1 MTTFL
6 LVRHASHDLIGTT
19 LAGRMPG
26 VRLNASGR
34 REAARLAS
42 RLMRF
47 PVSRIESSPQDR
59 AVETAAIIATAF
71 RHRVEV
77 SEELDEI
84 DFGGWTGRTFADLE
98 QDPAWRDWNGNRAA
112 ARTPAGASMQA
123 AYERVTAHMDR
134 LAAASAGGCVV
145 LVTHAEVIRTVVL
158 AACGLSFDA
167 WQQIDV
173 PPASLTRVEIRAE
186 APHAGIHAGTAP

>member
-1 MTTFL
+1 
-6 LVRHASHDLIGTT
+6 
-19 LAGRMPG
+19 
-26 VRLNASGR
+26 
-34 REAARLAS
+34 
-42 RLMRF
+42 
-47 PVSRIESSPQDR
+47 
-59 AVETAAIIATAF
+59 
-71 RHRVEV
+71 
-77 SEELDEI
+77 
-84 DFGGWTGRTFADLE
+84 
-98 QDPAWRDWNGNRAA
+98 
-112 ARTPAGASMQA
+112 MQA